1 MSSIPLCDAASISIK
16 SIKLPSSI
24 EMQFAHLP
32 QGSGD
37 TPSRQLSALANKR
50 AIVVFPTPL
59 VPEKR
64 SA

>member
-1 MSSIPLCDAASISIK
+1 MK
-16 SIKLPSSI
+16 FPSSI
-24 EMQFAHLP
+24 DMQFAHLP
-32 QGSGD
+32 QGSGE
-37 TPSRQLSALANKR
+37 TPSRQFSALANNL